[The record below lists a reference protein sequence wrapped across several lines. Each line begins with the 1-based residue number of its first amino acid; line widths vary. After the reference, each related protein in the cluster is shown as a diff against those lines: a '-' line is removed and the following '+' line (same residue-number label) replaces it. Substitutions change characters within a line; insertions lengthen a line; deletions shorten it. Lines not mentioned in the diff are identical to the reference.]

1 MVVST
6 YFNGNLAYYKN
17 ENWYY
22 YSDNSPVFNNP
33 RPCTK
38 CGKFSTIE
46 GHDACLGYIQ
56 NVKYAC
62 CGHGKTTRY
71 IIYKDTE

>member
-33 RPCTK
+33 RPCPK
-38 CGKFSTIE
+38 CGVKIKDLE
-46 GHDACLGYIQ
+46 IV
-56 NVKYAC
+56 NV
-62 CGHGKTTRY
+62 
-71 IIYKDTE
+71 